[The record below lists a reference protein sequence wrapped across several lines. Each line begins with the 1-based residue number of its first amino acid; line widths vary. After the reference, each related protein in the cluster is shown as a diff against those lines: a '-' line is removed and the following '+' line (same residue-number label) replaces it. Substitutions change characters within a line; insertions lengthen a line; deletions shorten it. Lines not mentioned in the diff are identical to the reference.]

1 MPEAP
6 PETAPDDASIPDDA
20 RLLRRIPMNN
30 VYVNDVVPDGRGD
43 WFVDVRA
50 KGGMVDSTSLGG
62 VFLPDNGADG
72 NVDFTEANI
81 FVTDNDLN
89 LVYLNDKART
99 TLRALEPQLR
109 QALGLGLDDL
119 VGASLYRM
127 HADRAALQRLA
138 DGADARPR
146 NVDFTFGAVTL
157 GASMSPVGTG
167 EGFVFAWADITSKVD
182 GMIRAVIG
190 AKM

>member
-1 MPEAP
+1 PAP
-6 PETAPDDASIPDDA
+6 AQRPVRQWA
-20 RLLRRIPMNN
+20 RGNCGHT
-30 VYVNDVVPDGRGD
+30 GRMG
-43 WFVDVRA
+43 FSPAAVL
-50 KGGMVDSTSLGG
+50 DS
-62 VFLPDNGADG
+62 VQ
-72 NVDFTEANI
+72 ANI

-182 GMIRAVIG
+182 EARRT
-190 AKM
+190 